1 MFKYKSVKDQLLESR
16 RAVEQAQ
23 ARQQSIEAAT
33 AIAFVTLAESGS
45 IDDVTA
51 VEHTS
56 LFSPWAASV
65 TYKVGDIRE
74 HEGNLYRCV
83 QAHTSQA
90 DWTPDLSASL
100 WSKIG
105 DPTEE
110 YPEWVQPIGAHD
122 AYGEGDKVS
131 YKEKHYISTVA
142 NNVWEPGVYGWEEV
156 SK

>member
-1 MFKYKSVKDQLLESR
+1 MFKYKSIKEQLLESR
-16 RAVEQAQ
+16 RAVEQSQ

-33 AIAFVTLAESGS
+33 AIAFVTLAESGN

-51 VEHTS
+51 AEHTS

-65 TYKVGDIRE
+65 AYKVGDIRE
-74 HEGNLYRCV
+74 YEGNLYRCA

-90 DWTPDLSASL
+90 DWTPDKAASL

-105 DPTEE
+105 DPTVE

-122 AYGEGDKVS
+122 AYSNGDKCSHGGKKWVS
-131 YKEKHYISTVA
+131 TAA
-142 NNVWEPGVYGWEEV
+142 NNVWEPGVYGWNEV
-156 SK
+156 QE

>member
-1 MFKYKSVKDQLLESR
+1 MFKYKSIKEQLLESR
-16 RAVEQAQ
+16 RTVEQSQ

-56 LFSPWAASV
+56 LFAPWAASV
-65 TYKVGDIRE
+65 AYKVDDIRE
-74 HEGNLYRCV
+74 YEGNLYRCV
-83 QAHTSQA
+83 QAHASQT
-90 DWTPDLSASL
+90 DWTPDVSASL

-105 DPTEE
+105 DPTVE

-122 AYGEGDKVS
+122 AYAKGDSVS
-131 YKEKHYISTVA
+131 HNGKHYVSTVD

-156 SK
+156 SE

>member
-1 MFKYKSVKDQLLESR
+1 MFKYKSVKDQMLESR
-16 RAVEQAQ
+16 RAVEQSQ
-23 ARQQSIEAAT
+23 ARQQSLEAAT

-56 LFSPWAASV
+56 LFAPWAASV
-65 TYKVGDIRE
+65 AYKAGDIRE
-74 HEGNLYRCV
+74 YEGNLYRCA

-90 DWTPDLSASL
+90 DWAPDKAASL

-105 DPTEE
+105 DPTVE

-122 AYGEGDKVS
+122 AYNNGDKVS
-131 YKEKHYISTVA
+131 HSGKKWASTA
-142 NNVWEPGVYGWEEV
+142 DNNVWEPGVYGWEEV